1 MKKIMMTFAAVL
13 CCAMTTTVVNAQEA
27 ELPIKEGE
35 RLAKAADDA
44 PQDWKK
50 QYDAAKFYLNE
61 SNGTPD
67 PKVAEKYANRA
78 LEIAQSQTEKRDT
91 ILGKSFELMSTLG
104 MYNKNADQMIGCYD
118 QAIRAYVD
126 ELGYENAAI
135 PSRIAFLA
143 SLKWLLY
150 TMGGYAYGDVDAVR
164 AISEALNLN
173 DQLPEG
179 QKAEGMQDALTIYAI
194 SYETLMAKQKQL
206 MKDKVWLWT
215 DQANGKTYTILA
227 CHDWTVEQPDGLW
240 ATMLYDSQS
249 GKKKSDFKHGL
260 VLMDEQGNITERK
273 NSEFVWNVK
282 FLQEGISYR
291 LTDDTTLRLVSI
303 SSEKRQQIIN
313 ALHKFENK

>member
-27 ELPIKEGE
+27 ESPIKEGE

-135 PSRIAFLA
+135 P
-143 SLKWLLY
+143 
-150 TMGGYAYGDVDAVR
+150 
-164 AISEALNLN
+164 EALNLN

-215 DQANGKTYTILA
+215 DQADGKTYTILA
-227 CHDWTVEQPDGLW
+227 CHDWTVEQPDGFW

>member
-1 MKKIMMTFAAVL
+1 M
-13 CCAMTTTVVNAQEA
+13 
-27 ELPIKEGE
+27 
-35 RLAKAADDA
+35 
-44 PQDWKK
+44 
-50 QYDAAKFYLNE
+50 
-61 SNGTPD
+61 
-67 PKVAEKYANRA
+67 AN
-78 LEIAQSQTEKRDT
+78 
-91 ILGKSFELMSTLG
+91 LG

-164 AISEALNLN
+164 AIREALNLN

-215 DQANGKTYTILA
+215 DQADGKTYTILA
-227 CHDWTVEQPDGLW
+227 CHDWTVEQPDGFW

>member
-1 MKKIMMTFAAVL
+1 
-13 CCAMTTTVVNAQEA
+13 
-27 ELPIKEGE
+27 
-35 RLAKAADDA
+35 
-44 PQDWKK
+44 
-50 QYDAAKFYLNE
+50 
-61 SNGTPD
+61 
-67 PKVAEKYANRA
+67 
-78 LEIAQSQTEKRDT
+78 
-91 ILGKSFELMSTLG
+91 
-104 MYNKNADQMIGCYD
+104 
-118 QAIRAYVD
+118 
-126 ELGYENAAI
+126 
-135 PSRIAFLA
+135 
-143 SLKWLLY
+143 
-150 TMGGYAYGDVDAVR
+150 MGGYAYGDVDAVR

-215 DQANGKTYTILA
+215 DQADGKTYTILA
-227 CHDWTVEQPDGLW
+227 CHDWTVEQPDGFW